1 MKKAGKKKTRKFLL
15 VVGKSTFWAIL
26 SGHILMF
33 LFLGYLKFGKGFG
46 ISDVPWFV
54 LPCLVSAPLL
64 LLFII
69 RLLRKKK
76 NKSKAVEESED
87 LGSPQADNYS
97 DRYQENLELLES
109 TDLNTRLGAID
120 ALEEISKGSPE
131 HHWKIMEAF
140 TAFIREKAAWRADTA
155 GGRNLAGG
163 EQRPAED
170 IQALLTVI
178 GRRSAERRQ
187 IEPKGINLAQ
197 CDLRGAFFLG
207 GHLEGAYLLGAHLEG
222 AKLMDAHFQGANLCR
237 AHLQGT
243 VLGYAHLEN
252 ANLKD
257 AHLEGANLEEA
268 FLEGAD
274 LRSDDLDRANLV
286 EANFNSR
293 QMDDYQPT
301 LFPERFAPV
310 AHGMR
315 DLSVREDKPNL
326 TELF

>member
-1 MKKAGKKKTRKFLL
+1 
-15 VVGKSTFWAIL
+15 
-26 SGHILMF
+26 MF
-33 LFLGYLKFGKGFG
+33 LFLGYLKFGSGLSK
-46 ISDVPWFV
+46 SDVPWYV
-54 LPCLVSAPLL
+54 IPCLVSAPLL
-64 LLFII
+64 VLLIL
-69 RLLRKKK
+69 RLLGRKK
-76 NKSKAVEESED
+76 NKTKTEEESGD
-87 LGSPQADNYS
+87 SGSVQTDANS
-97 DRYQENLELLES
+97 IAYQEKLDLLASTNLS
-109 TDLNTRLGAID
+109 TRLDAID
-120 ALEEISKGSPE
+120 VLEKISKEHPE
-131 HHWKIMEAF
+131 NHWEIMEAF
-140 TAFIREKAAWRADTA
+140 AAFIREKAPWRTDQVGAP
-155 GGRNLAGG
+155 NLAGG
-163 EQRPAED
+163 DRQPSED
-170 IQALLTVI
+170 VQAILTVI

-207 GHLEGAYLLGAHLEG
+207 GYLEGAYLLGVHLEG

-243 VLGYAHLEN
+243 VLGFAHLEN

-268 FLEGAD
+268 FLEGTD

-293 QMDDYQPT
+293 QMGEYPPT
-301 LFPERFAPV
+301 RFPEGFAPV

-315 DLSVREDKPNL
+315 DLSVKGGKANL